1 MSFMEQLQDDEILL
15 ALGGYDALS
24 AKMAYQAGADA
35 VYMSG
40 SSVAA
45 SVTGE
50 SDVGLTTMTEM
61 ANRAHEMAGAIE
73 VPLITDADTGDG
85 NPLNV
90 RRTVREF

>member
-1 MSFMEQLQDDEILL
+1 MSLMGQLEDDGILF

-45 SVTGE
+45 SETGE
-50 SDVGLTTMTEM
+50 SDVGLTTMTSS
-61 ANRAHEMAGAIE
+61 
-73 VPLITDADTGDG
+73 L
-85 NPLNV
+85 
-90 RRTVREF
+90 